1 MWCHK
6 LLYLKCVSKVLGKMC
21 DSRISYIA
29 SVTIRASVN
38 NFISRLSYK
47 DVIQCCHVW
56 WMWIIITSR
65 NEHQRELNQLRKL
78 FAEAL
83 IVLFCLFYLWYCIA
97 CPLDDWHRGNIR
109 CARIKH
115 LFKDFW
121 DTIYYWLNISSRPI
135 VIKTIREG
143 ETSTAII
150 RRHNTCLVHFL
161 EISNINLTKVY
172 LKSAWK
178 AGAVGA
184 NDYYLVTLESKHQ
197 VALLNFSEIFDFQR
211 LLIAKSP
218 MVCSP
223 R

>member
-1 MWCHK
+1 M
-6 LLYLKCVSKVLGKMC
+6 
-21 DSRISYIA
+21 
-29 SVTIRASVN
+29 
-38 NFISRLSYK
+38 
-47 DVIQCCHVW
+47 
-56 WMWIIITSR
+56 
-65 NEHQRELNQLRKL
+65 
-78 FAEAL
+78 
-83 IVLFCLFYLWYCIA
+83 
-97 CPLDDWHRGNIR
+97 
-109 CARIKH
+109 
-115 LFKDFW
+115 
-121 DTIYYWLNISSRPI
+121 
-135 VIKTIREG
+135 IKTIREG

-161 EISNINLTKVY
+161 EISNINLTEVY
-172 LKSAWK
+172 LKSAWN